1 MKKGKQIA
9 AFFHRSSKAS
19 SLLEKECKARG
30 VQYYRLVQCVVTR
43 WNSLYFMM
51 NRIRKCHK
59 SINFVLVSLKSA
71 LDMLYDE
78 DLEIIDDMLQCLRP
92 FADITTEFSGEK
104 YTTMSLVIPNVNILL
119 SELRT
124 MDTEMK
130 TEAGRMLLEGLIE
143 RTEER
148 LLKYETRTV
157 SM

>member
-1 MKKGKQIA
+1 
-9 AFFHRSSKAS
+9 
-19 SLLEKECKARG
+19 
-30 VQYYRLVQCVVTR
+30 
-43 WNSLYFMM
+43 
-51 NRIRKCHK
+51 
-59 SINFVLVSLKSA
+59 
-71 LDMLYDE
+71 MLYDE